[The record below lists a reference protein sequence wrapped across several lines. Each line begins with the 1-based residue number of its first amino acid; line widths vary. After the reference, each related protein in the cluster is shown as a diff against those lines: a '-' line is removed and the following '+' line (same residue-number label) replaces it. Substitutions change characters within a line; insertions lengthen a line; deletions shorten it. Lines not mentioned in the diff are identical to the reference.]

1 MRACVSARARARVCV
16 CVCVCARARVCA
28 GGCVRACMC
37 VCVCVCAW
45 GRRGWGGGAGG
56 GDYCLLRDSSSHK
69 FTRADQND
77 DSLHTVCLTTLYSTF
92 RTRYPGRAQAAQA
105 IIFLQFPAQVQ
116 ATGSSLFSFQT
127 PSFPSRF
134 SFDSQGTKM
143 RVCIAE
149 QS

>member
-1 MRACVSARARARVCV
+1 MRVCV
-16 CVCVCARARVCA
+16 CVCVC
-28 GGCVRACMC
+28 VR
-37 VCVCVCAW
+37 
-45 GRRGWGGGAGG
+45 GEEGGGQGEVIIVCYVIHPG
-56 GDYCLLRDSSSHK
+56 HK

-77 DSLHTVCLTTLYSTF
+77 DSLHTVCLTTLYSSF
-92 RTRYPGRAQAAQA
+92 RIRYPGRAQAAQA
-105 IIFLQFPAQVQ
+105 IIFLQFPAQVK